1 MEISGMLIWAMVLV
15 SLIVFI
21 VLLVKAFQS
30 WGVTHTILLTI
41 LFIECWTFLFFA
53 GGVAHYR
60 IAITKA
66 HDKVVAEVEK
76 QTNLLDL
83 AMYGDRFDPKL
94 DLATF
99 VPLTNELNRLMLE
112 RGRTWRGAA
121 LQRTTPASGKSPST
135 VILQLPSRV
144 SNLPG
149 AVPEGAA
156 GAAGSDAV
164 AVVPAVE
171 SGLALESVVY
181 LFGEKQQEIPGQGET
196 KIVLLPEFFLG
207 EFVVKESKDQLIT
220 VSPTIPMAK
229 EQETAISGYVSWA
242 IYEVMPLDS
251 HTVFAADGSAPEES
265 AVFGRMDKENI
276 TKIFESAFAGCI
288 PPLTEAMKAKI
299 LDTYL
304 KDGGPA
310 SDDTPPELLGYHVK
324 FQKEFSEAV
333 DAKGVRLPLEGG
345 YHDTEGNMIDD
356 RLKRDAPP
364 EFTFKADDFYV
375 LDSGSANKL
384 QSNGTVELRS
394 PVFIRQLI
402 DYAFAFR
409 ETRRVT
415 IRAKQDANLITRE
428 TEQAISQTTV
438 TDTQEQR
445 GEAENRMLKLDKG
458 QYEKE
463 AEVIASVAMDLET
476 QIADK
481 KTELS
486 QLYGS
491 IVAYRDRLVKH
502 QRELASISNAAALST
517 SP

>member
-53 GGVAHYR
+53 AGVSHQR
-60 IAITKA
+60 IAITKK
-66 HDKVVAEVEK
+66 HDDIVAKVEQQLKA
-76 QTNLLDL
+76 LDL
-83 AMYGDRFDPKL
+83 EMYGDRFDPKL
-94 DLATF
+94 DLTKF
-99 VPLTNELNRLMLE
+99 VPLTNELNRLTLE
-112 RGRTWRGAA
+112 RGRVWRSAA
-121 LQRTTPASGKSPST
+121 LQKTTPANGKTPSSA
-135 VILQLPSRV
+135 VLQLPARV
-144 SNLPG
+144 TNTPV
-149 AVPEGAA
+149 AAPDGAA
-156 GAAGSDAV
+156 GAAGADAV
-164 AVVPAVE
+164 AVAPAGE
-171 SGLALESVVY
+171 SGLALESIVY
-181 LFGEKQQEIPGQGET
+181 LFGEKQQQVGM
-196 KIVLLPEFFLG
+196 LPEFFLG

-220 VSPTIPMAK
+220 VSPTIPMTK
-229 EQETAISGYVSWA
+229 DQETAMTGYTSWA

-251 HTVFAADGSAPEES
+251 HTVFAADGSSPEET
-265 AVFGRMDKENI
+265 AVFGRMDKEEI
-276 TKIFESAFAGCI
+276 TKYFESAFAGSI

-299 LDTYL
+299 LDTYMR
-304 KDGGPA
+304 DGGPA
-310 SDDTPPELLGYHVK
+310 SDDTPPELLGHQVK
-324 FQKEFSEAV
+324 FRKAFKEGV

-345 YHDTEGNMIDD
+345 YHDSEGNMIDD
-356 RLKRDAPP
+356 RLKRDAPA
-364 EFTFKADDFYV
+364 EEAFKEGDSYV

-384 QSNGTVELRS
+384 QSDGTVELGSRL
-394 PVFIRQLI
+394 FIRQLI

-415 IRAKQDANLITRE
+415 IRAIQDANLITRE
-428 TEQAISQTTV
+428 TEQAIAQTRV

-445 GEAENRMLKLDKG
+445 GEAESRMLKLDKG

-463 AEVIASVAMDLET
+463 ADVIASVAMDLES

-481 KTELS
+481 KAELS

-502 QRELASISNAAALST
+502 QRELASVSNAAALST
-517 SP
+517 NP